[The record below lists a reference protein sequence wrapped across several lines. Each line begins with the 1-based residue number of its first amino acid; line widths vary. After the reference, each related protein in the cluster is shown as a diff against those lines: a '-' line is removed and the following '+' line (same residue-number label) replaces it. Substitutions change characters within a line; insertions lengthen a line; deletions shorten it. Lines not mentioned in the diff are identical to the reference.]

1 MNKYQCVK
9 TFVGNLILIMK
20 NEQKFGFV
28 DLIVEKR
35 KIKYFPVK
43 DMVRQNWFQIVHVKV
58 RLNQNVQKMSTR
70 KIVEQSLSSSSSK

>member
-43 DMVRQNWFQIVHVKV
+43 DMVRPN
-58 RLNQNVQKMSTR
+58 
-70 KIVEQSLSSSSSK
+70 